1 MRLIDIDQAGRLR
14 GPSAML
20 LLVLLMTTGAL
31 AAGFWADRQRHLELE
46 SNLRS
51 ATEAA
56 VERLSRALGEFR
68 SLAARVP
75 SAGAPDCSPEA
86 LERLRRELFGLD
98 YLRDIGIVRDR
109 TLHCST
115 TLGEIADPVRSSL
128 PDLIVDNGR
137 IALYAYRSVRLSL
150 SRPTMVLQVRHMNAL
165 VDPVVVEGLSASP
178 WLDGLQVSDR
188 ARADWY
194 ALYGEPGTEPVE
206 PVLPGTLVA
215 EACSEQDGFCLR
227 GVLGSPGAASSASV
241 AWVGFAVLGAIAGL
255 AAYLFI
261 QLICLKYCTPAMR
274 IRRAIASG
282 AIQARYQPLFDARSG
297 RLIGVEALARWPSAP
312 SSLRAPDDFVAA
324 AEAGGESS
332 GLTRTM
338 IENVAADLGS
348 WLAARSHLSV
358 AINISAQDLEGEAL
372 ESSLEDCLLS
382 IGIEPGQ
389 IVLEIT
395 ERSLLG
401 VHRPIQRL
409 AERGYLVH
417 VDDFGE
423 GYSSL
428 AYLHELTL
436 HGVKISR
443 TFVSSLGTDS
453 PKATLVAS
461 MVQMADQ
468 LGLDV
473 VLEGI
478 ETERQREAA
487 RSLGKVRWQ
496 GFLFARPMAGDA
508 LQAFEA
514 ALEGGPGD
522 EGDANGAGGG
532 T

>member
-1 MRLIDIDQAGRLR
+1 MRLIDVDQAGRMR
-14 GPSAML
+14 GPTAFL
-20 LLVLLMTTGAL
+20 LLAALMTSGAL

-51 ATEAA
+51 ATEVA
-56 VERLSRALGEFR
+56 VEQLSRALAEFR

-75 SAGAPDCSPEA
+75 GAGGPDCSPEA
-86 LERLRRELFGLD
+86 LERLRRDLFGLD

-115 TLGEIADPVRSSL
+115 TLGVIAEPVRSSL

-137 IALYAYRSVRLSL
+137 IELYAYRSVRLSL

-188 ARADWY
+188 SRADWY
-194 ALYGEPGTEPVE
+194 ALYGEPGTDPVD
-206 PVLPGTLVA
+206 PARTTAMMA
-215 EACSEQDGFCLR
+215 ESCSDQDGFCLR
-227 GVLGSPGAASSASV
+227 GMLDRLESAPSASGT
-241 AWVGFAVLGAIAGL
+241 WVGFAVLGAIAGL

-274 IRRAIASG
+274 IRRALASG
-282 AIQARYQPLFDARSG
+282 AIKARYQPVFDARSD
-297 RLIGVEALARWPSAP
+297 RMIGVEALARWPSAP
-312 SSLRAPDDFVAA
+312 SSL
-324 AEAGGESS
+324 
-332 GLTRTM
+332 
-338 IENVAADLGS
+338 
-348 WLAARSHLSV
+348 
-358 AINISAQDLEGEAL
+358 
-372 ESSLEDCLLS
+372 
-382 IGIEPGQ
+382 
-389 IVLEIT
+389 
-395 ERSLLG
+395 LG
-401 VHRPIQRL
+401 VHGPIQRL
-409 AERGYLVH
+409 AERGYNVH

-461 MVQMADQ
+461 MVQMANQ
-468 LGLDV
+468 LGLDI

-487 RSLGKVRWQ
+487 RALGTLRWQ

-514 ALEGGPGD
+514 ALEGESGD
-522 EGDANGAGGG
+522 
-532 T
+532 

>member
-1 MRLIDIDQAGRLR
+1 MRLIDVDQAGRMR
-14 GPSAML
+14 GPTAFL
-20 LLVLLMTTGAL
+20 LLAALMTSGAL

-51 ATEAA
+51 ATEVA
-56 VERLSRALGEFR
+56 VEQLSRALAEFR

-75 SAGAPDCSPEA
+75 GAGGPDCSPEA
-86 LERLRRELFGLD
+86 LERLRRDLFGLD

-115 TLGEIADPVRSSL
+115 TLGVIAEPVRSSL

-137 IALYAYRSVRLSL
+137 IELYAYRSVRLSL

-188 ARADWY
+188 SRADWY
-194 ALYGEPGTEPVE
+194 ALYGEPGTDPVD
-206 PVLPGTLVA
+206 PARTTAMMA
-215 EACSEQDGFCLR
+215 ESCSDQDGFCLR
-227 GVLGSPGAASSASV
+227 GMLDRLESAPSASGT
-241 AWVGFAVLGAIAGL
+241 WVGFAVLGAIAGL

-274 IRRAIASG
+274 IRRALASG
-282 AIQARYQPLFDARSG
+282 AIKARYQPVFDARSD
-297 RLIGVEALARWPSAP
+297 RMIGVEALARWPSAP

-332 GLTRTM
+332 GLTRAM

-348 WLAARSHLSV
+348 WLAARDQLSV
-358 AINISAQDLEGEAL
+358 AINVSAQDLEGGAL
-372 ESSLEDCLLS
+372 ESALEDCLLA
-382 IGIEPGQ
+382 IGIAPGQ

-401 VHRPIQRL
+401 VHGPIQRL
-409 AERGYLVH
+409 AERGYNVH

-461 MVQMADQ
+461 MVQMANQ
-468 LGLDV
+468 LGLDI

-487 RSLGKVRWQ
+487 RALGTLRWQ

-514 ALEGGPGD
+514 ALEGEAADDGGS
-522 EGDANGAGGG
+522 NGAGGG